1 MLKNVKVC
9 LITIAFMLV
18 SMLGLSS
25 VNADK
30 ILYKEC
36 SEITLT
42 QDFLNVAMVSN
53 PTVNSNKTEA
63 IYLESGNEVLYCLEK
78 GAALSWNGEHVTA
91 SFIEQA
97 TNSGAA
103 KWIARAI
110 AYGYPSYE
118 SGHYKGNCYDR
129 RMSTQL
135 LVQIIAKQGEN
146 GAWKTYTR
154 ADFAKFV
161 TGTRASEVIN
171 GMVDIRDKALAVDV
185 KPSFAGQTI
194 ELKYNPST
202 YNWIGTVTDTNNS
215 IGGWTTTNKDVTL
228 SVSGNVLTITKTSDD
243 PVTGTINYT
252 RNIPKGLLYYSNY
265 DAKWQKTAYYVSGG
279 NEPVNFNITYN
290 VEDINKGIVEITK
303 TDKYTKNKMENVS
316 FGIYSDDKCTVKAK
330 DYLGKEQVDK
340 KTDKNG
346 KITWTDLYMP
356 LENGKYKTY
365 YIKEAIPEGYVQ
377 DSEELQKQ
385 GAKDGCIP
393 VQATA
398 LAQQKGTKATKEADK
413 TTKTTAS
420 LEVNNIPYGNI
431 TIQKTDSVTKKV
443 IEGVEFKL
451 SVKNGNK
458 TEVAKDING
467 KEVKNAVTDKRGIAE
482 FKDIPYGDY
491 IIEEIKTDD
500 WYKILEKPLE
510 FTLNKDS
517 DALKYKSQGTEA
529 IPSKGDVLI
538 PSEKY
543 LLGDPSDDG
552 KIDNDDI
559 KIIDSIIAMQIE
571 ETEKQFYAS
580 DVNKDNV
587 VDSKDKELLQKYI
600 DGDTTAIP
608 DALKEFEVSNYQK
621 RVSLSVTNVPLDM
634 KVSKVSITNEK
645 ELPGAKI
652 VIKNS
657 KGEVFIEYTSTKE
670 QKEFYIPIGDYTL
683 IETVAPKG
691 YQKLKTEVK
700 FRVLANGNIKMIS
713 ATSSTHKLVK
723 SQDGDLDHLKIYN
736 SPEKISVPN
745 TGSVIAISTLVIGIG
760 LIGGGA
766 YVLYRKYKMN

>member
-18 SMLGLSS
+18 SMLGLSNVS
-25 VNADK
+25 ADT

-42 QDFLNVAMVSN
+42 QEFLNIAMVSN

-63 IYLESGNEVLYCLEK
+63 IYLENGNEVLYCLQK

-97 TNSGAA
+97 TNSGTA

-146 GAWKTYTR
+146 GAWRTYTR

-161 TGTRASEVIN
+161 DGTRASEVIN

-194 ELKYNPST
+194 PLKYNPST
-202 YNWIGTVTDTNNS
+202 YNWIGTATDTNNS
-215 IGGWTTTNKDVTL
+215 IGGWTTTNKDVNL
-228 SVSGNVLTITKTSDD
+228 SVSGNVLTITKTSDS

-290 VEDINKGIVEITK
+290 VEDINKGIVEIIK

-365 YIKEAIPEGYVQ
+365 YVKEAIPEGYVQ
-377 DSEELQKQ
+377 DSKELQKQ

-393 VQATA
+393 VQAEA
-398 LAQQKGTKATKEADK
+398 PVPNKAK
-413 TTKTTAS
+413 TQETDTNKKTTAS

-491 IIEEIKTDD
+491 IIEEIKADD

-517 DALKYKSQGTEA
+517 DALKYKAQGTEA

-571 ETEKQFYAS
+571 ETEKQFYAA

-600 DGDTTAIP
+600 NGDTTAIP

-634 KVSKVSITNEK
+634 KISKVSITNEK

-657 KGEVFIEYTSTKE
+657 KGEVFIEYTSTKK

-723 SQDGDLDHLKIYN
+723 SQDGDLDHLKIFN

-745 TGSVIAISTLVIGIG
+745 TGSVIAISTLIVGLG

>member
-1 MLKNVKVC
+1 M
-9 LITIAFMLV
+9 
-18 SMLGLSS
+18 
-25 VNADK
+25 
-30 ILYKEC
+30 
-36 SEITLT
+36 
-42 QDFLNVAMVSN
+42 
-53 PTVNSNKTEA
+53 
-63 IYLESGNEVLYCLEK
+63 
-78 GAALSWNGEHVTA
+78 
-91 SFIEQA
+91 
-97 TNSGAA
+97 
-103 KWIARAI
+103 
-110 AYGYPSYE
+110 
-118 SGHYKGNCYDR
+118 
-129 RMSTQL
+129 
-135 LVQIIAKQGEN
+135 QIIAKQGEN
-146 GAWKTYTR
+146 GAWRTYTR

-161 TGTRASEVIN
+161 DGTRASEVIN

-194 ELKYNPST
+194 PLKYNPST
-202 YNWIGTVTDTNNS
+202 YNWIGTATDTNNS
-215 IGGWTTTNKDVTL
+215 IGGWTTTNKDVNL
-228 SVSGNVLTITKTSDD
+228 SVSGNVLTITKTSDS

-252 RNIPKGLLYYSNY
+252 RNIPKGILYYSNY

-290 VEDINKGIVEITK
+290 VEDINKGIVEIIK

-365 YIKEAIPEGYVQ
+365 YVKEAIPEGYVQ
-377 DSEELQKQ
+377 DSKELQKQ

-393 VQATA
+393 VQAEA
-398 LAQQKGTKATKEADK
+398 PVPNKAK
-413 TTKTTAS
+413 TQETDTNKKTTAS

-491 IIEEIKTDD
+491 IIEEIKADD

-517 DALKYKSQGTEA
+517 DALKYKAQGTEA

-543 LLGDPSDDG
+543 LLGDPNDDG

-571 ETEKQFYAS
+571 ETEKQFYAA

-600 DGDTTAIP
+600 NGDTTAIP

-634 KVSKVSITNEK
+634 KISKVSITNEK

-657 KGEVFIEYTSTKE
+657 KGEVFIEYTSTKK

-723 SQDGDLDHLKIYN
+723 SQDGDLDHLKIFN

-745 TGSVIAISTLVIGIG
+745 TGSVIAISTLIVGLG

>member
-18 SMLGLSS
+18 SMFGLSS

-30 ILYKEC
+30 IEYGVCEN
-36 SEITLT
+36 I
-42 QDFLNVAMVSN
+42 NVTDAFNNIARVSGGN
-53 PTVNSNKTEA
+53 VSTGIYDVDV
-63 IYLESGNEVLYCLEK
+63 IYLDSGNTILYCLQR
-78 GAALSWNGEHVTA
+78 GMALTFNGEKPTTSWVQQT
-91 SFIEQA
+91 
-97 TNSGAA
+97 TTSGTP
-103 KWIARAI
+103 KWVARVIAH
-110 AYGYPSYE
+110 GYPSLRTGE
-118 SGHYKGNCYDR
+118 LKDGCPTDR
-129 RMSTQL
+129 LATQL
-135 LVQIIAKQGEN
+135 LVQIVANQGEN
-146 GAWKTYTR
+146 GAWKTYTKT
-154 ADFAKFV
+154 DFEKFV
-161 TGTRASEVIN
+161 TGSRAS
-171 GMVDIRDKALAVDV
+171 DIVNAIVSIRNKALEDDT

-194 ELKYNPST
+194 PLKYNPST

-228 SVSGNVLTITKTSDD
+228 SVSGNVLTITKTSDN

-265 DAKWQKTAYYVSGG
+265 DAKWQKTSYYVSGG
-279 NEPVNFNITYN
+279 NEPVNFDITYN
-290 VEDINKGIVEITK
+290 VEDINKGIVEIIK

-365 YIKEAIPEGYVQ
+365 YVKEAIPEGYVQ
-377 DSEELQKQ
+377 DSKELQKQ

-393 VQATA
+393 VQAEATVPN
-398 LAQQKGTKATKEADK
+398 KAK
-413 TTKTTAS
+413 TQETDTNKKTTAS
-420 LEVNNIPYGNI
+420 LEINNIPYGNI

-491 IIEEIKTDD
+491 IIEEIKADD

-517 DALKYKSQGTEA
+517 DALKYKAQGTEA

-543 LLGDPSDDG
+543 LLGDPNDDG

-571 ETEKQFYAS
+571 ETEKQFYAA

-600 DGDTTAIP
+600 NGDTTAIP

-634 KVSKVSITNEK
+634 KISKVSITNEK

-657 KGEVFIEYTSTKE
+657 KGEVFIEYTSTKK

-723 SQDGDLDHLKIYN
+723 SQDGDLDHLKIFN

-745 TGSVIAISTLVIGIG
+745 TGSVIAISTLVIGLG

>member
-30 ILYKEC
+30 IEYGVCEN
-36 SEITLT
+36 I
-42 QDFLNVAMVSN
+42 NVTDAFNNIARVSGGN
-53 PTVNSNKTEA
+53 VSTGIYDVDV
-63 IYLESGNEVLYCLEK
+63 IYLDSGNTILYCLQR
-78 GAALSWNGEHVTA
+78 GMALTFNGEKPTTSWVQQT
-91 SFIEQA
+91 
-97 TNSGAA
+97 TTSGTP
-103 KWIARAI
+103 KWVARVIAH
-110 AYGYPSYE
+110 GYPSLRTGE
-118 SGHYKGNCYDR
+118 LKDGCPTDR
-129 RMSTQL
+129 LATQL
-135 LVQIIAKQGEN
+135 LVQIVANQGEN
-146 GAWKTYTR
+146 GAWKTYTKT
-154 ADFAKFV
+154 DFEKFV
-161 TGTRASEVIN
+161 TGSRAS
-171 GMVDIRDKALAVDV
+171 DIVNAIVSIRNKALEDDT

-194 ELKYNPST
+194 PLKYNPST

-228 SVSGNVLTITKTSDD
+228 SVSGNVLTITKTSDN

-265 DAKWQKTAYYVSGG
+265 DAKWQKTSYYVSGG
-279 NEPVNFNITYN
+279 NEPVNFDITYN
-290 VEDINKGIVEITK
+290 VEDINKGIVEIIK

-365 YIKEAIPEGYVQ
+365 YVKEAIPEGYVQ
-377 DSEELQKQ
+377 DSKELQKQ

-393 VQATA
+393 VQAEATVPN
-398 LAQQKGTKATKEADK
+398 KAK
-413 TTKTTAS
+413 TQETDTNKKTTAS

-458 TEVAKDING
+458 TEVAKDIKG

-491 IIEEIKTDD
+491 IIEEIKAGD

-517 DALKYKSQGTEA
+517 DALKYKAQGTEA

-571 ETEKQFYAS
+571 ETEKQFYAA

-600 DGDTTAIP
+600 NGDTTAIP

-634 KVSKVSITNEK
+634 KISKVSITNEK

-657 KGEVFIEYTSTKE
+657 KGEVFIEYTSTKK

-723 SQDGDLDHLKIYN
+723 SQDGDLDHLKIFN

>member
-18 SMLGLSS
+18 SMFGLSS

-30 ILYKEC
+30 IEYGVCEN
-36 SEITLT
+36 I
-42 QDFLNVAMVSN
+42 NVTDAFNNIARVSGGN
-53 PTVNSNKTEA
+53 VSTGIYDVDV
-63 IYLESGNEVLYCLEK
+63 IYLDSGNTILYCLQR
-78 GAALSWNGEHVTA
+78 GMALTFNGEKPTTSWVQQT
-91 SFIEQA
+91 
-97 TNSGAA
+97 TTSGTP
-103 KWIARAI
+103 KWVARVIAH
-110 AYGYPSYE
+110 GYPSLRTGE
-118 SGHYKGNCYDR
+118 LKDGCPTDR
-129 RMSTQL
+129 LATQL
-135 LVQIIAKQGEN
+135 LVQIVANQGEN
-146 GAWKTYTR
+146 GAWKTYTKT
-154 ADFAKFV
+154 DFEKFV
-161 TGTRASEVIN
+161 TGSRAS
-171 GMVDIRDKALAVDV
+171 DIVNAIVSIRNKALEDDT

-194 ELKYNPST
+194 PLKYNPST

-228 SVSGNVLTITKTSDD
+228 SVSGNVLTITKTSDN

-265 DAKWQKTAYYVSGG
+265 DAKWQKTSYYVSGG
-279 NEPVNFNITYN
+279 NEPVNFDITYN
-290 VEDINKGIVEITK
+290 VEDINKGIVEIIK

-365 YIKEAIPEGYVQ
+365 YVKEAIPEGYVQ
-377 DSEELQKQ
+377 DSKELQKQ

-393 VQATA
+393 VQAEATVPN
-398 LAQQKGTKATKEADK
+398 KAK
-413 TTKTTAS
+413 TQETDTNKKTTAS

-491 IIEEIKTDD
+491 IIEEIKADD

-517 DALKYKSQGTEA
+517 DALKYKAQGTEA

-571 ETEKQFYAS
+571 ETEKQFYAA

-600 DGDTTAIP
+600 NGDTTAIP

-634 KVSKVSITNEK
+634 KISKVSITNEK

-657 KGEVFIEYTSTKE
+657 KGEVFIEYTSTKK

-723 SQDGDLDHLKIYN
+723 SQDGDLDHLKIFN

-745 TGSVIAISTLVIGIG
+745 TGSVIAISTLVIGLG

>member
-25 VNADK
+25 VSADT

-42 QDFLNVAMVSN
+42 QEFLNIAMVSN
-53 PTVNSNKTEA
+53 PTVSSNKTEA
-63 IYLESGNEVLYCLEK
+63 IYLENGNEVLYCLQK

-97 TNSGAA
+97 TNSGTA

-146 GAWKTYTR
+146 GAWRTYTR

-161 TGTRASEVIN
+161 DGTRASEVIN

-194 ELKYNPST
+194 PLKYNPST
-202 YNWIGTVTDTNNS
+202 YNWIGTATDTNNS

-228 SVSGNVLTITKTSDD
+228 SVSGNVLTITKTSDN

-279 NEPVNFNITYN
+279 NEPVNFNIKYN
-290 VEDINKGIVEITK
+290 VEDINKGIVEIIK

-316 FGIYSDDKCTVKAK
+316 FGIYSDEKCTVKAK

-365 YIKEAIPEGYVQ
+365 YVKEAIPEGYVQ
-377 DSEELQKQ
+377 DSKELQKQ

-393 VQATA
+393 VQAE
-398 LAQQKGTKATKEADK
+398 ATVPNKEKNQETDTNK
-413 TTKTTAS
+413 KTTAS
-420 LEVNNIPYGNI
+420 LKVNNIPYGNI
-431 TIQKTDSVTKKV
+431 TIQKTDSVTRKV

-491 IIEEIKTDD
+491 IIEEIKADD

-517 DALKYKSQGTEA
+517 DALKYKAQGTEA

-571 ETEKQFYAS
+571 ETEKQFYAA

-600 DGDTTAIP
+600 NGDTTAIP

-634 KVSKVSITNEK
+634 KISKVSITNEK

-657 KGEVFIEYTSTKE
+657 KGEVFIEYTSTKK

-683 IETVAPKG
+683 IETIAPKG

-723 SQDGDLDHLKIYN
+723 SQDGDLDHLKIFN

-745 TGSVIAISTLVIGIG
+745 TGSVIAISTLVVGIG

-766 YVLYRKYKMN
+766 YALYRKYKMN

>member
-18 SMLGLSS
+18 SMLGLSNVS
-25 VNADK
+25 ADT

-42 QDFLNVAMVSN
+42 QEFLNIAMVSN

-63 IYLESGNEVLYCLEK
+63 IYLENGNEVLYCLQK

-97 TNSGAA
+97 TNSGTA

-146 GAWKTYTR
+146 GAWRTYTR

-161 TGTRASEVIN
+161 DGTRASEVIN

-194 ELKYNPST
+194 PLKYNPST
-202 YNWIGTVTDTNNS
+202 YNWIGTATDTNNS
-215 IGGWTTTNKDVTL
+215 IGGWTTTNKDVNL
-228 SVSGNVLTITKTSDD
+228 SVSGNVLTITKTSDS

-290 VEDINKGIVEITK
+290 VEDINKGIVEIIK

-365 YIKEAIPEGYVQ
+365 YVKEAIPEGYVQ
-377 DSEELQKQ
+377 DSKELQKQ

-393 VQATA
+393 VQAEA
-398 LAQQKGTKATKEADK
+398 PVPNKAK
-413 TTKTTAS
+413 TQETDTNKKTTAS

-491 IIEEIKTDD
+491 IIEEIKADD

-517 DALKYKSQGTEA
+517 DALKYKAQGTEA

-543 LLGDPSDDG
+543 LLGDPNDDG

-571 ETEKQFYAS
+571 ETEKQFYAA

-600 DGDTTAIP
+600 NGDTTAIP

-634 KVSKVSITNEK
+634 KISKVSITNEK

-657 KGEVFIEYTSTKE
+657 KGEVFIEYTSTKK

-723 SQDGDLDHLKIYN
+723 SQDGDLDHLKIFN

-745 TGSVIAISTLVIGIG
+745 TGSVIAISTLVVGLG

>member
-1 MLKNVKVC
+1 MLRNVKGYLV
-9 LITIAFMLV
+9 LMAFMLV
-18 SMLGLSS
+18 SILGLSS
-25 VNADK
+25 VNADT

-42 QDFLNVAMVSN
+42 QEFLDIAMVSN

-63 IYLESGNEVLYCLEK
+63 IYLENGNEVLYCLEK

-91 SFIEQA
+91 SFIKQA
-97 TNSGAA
+97 ADSGTA

-110 AYGYPSYE
+110 AYGYPNYE
-118 SGHYKGNCYDR
+118 SGHYKGNCYDK
-129 RMSTQL
+129 RMATQL

-154 ADFAKFV
+154 ANFAKFV
-161 TGTRASEVIN
+161 TGTRASQVID
-171 GMVDIRDKALAVDV
+171 GMVDIRDKALAVDT

-194 ELKYNPST
+194 TLKYNPST
-202 YNWIGTVTDTNNS
+202 YNWVGTATDTNNS

-243 PVTGTINYT
+243 PATGTINYT
-252 RNIPKGLLYYSNY
+252 RNIPKGVLWYSNY
-265 DAKWQKTAYYVSGG
+265 DSKWQKTAYYVSGG
-279 NEPVNFNITYN
+279 TEPINFNINYSVDN
-290 VEDINKGIVEITK
+290 VNKGVVEITK

-346 KITWTDLYMP
+346 KITWDNLYMP
-356 LENGKYKTY
+356 LEDGKYKTY
-365 YIKEAIPEGYVQ
+365 YVKEAIPEGYIQ
-377 DSEELQKQ
+377 DSEQLTKQ
-385 GAKDGCIP
+385 GAKDACIP

-398 LAQQKGTKATKEADK
+398 QKETKETG
-413 TTKTTAS
+413 TTQTTTAS
-420 LEVNNIPYGNI
+420 LEVYNIPYGNI
-431 TIQKTDSVTKKV
+431 TIQKIDSVTKKV

-451 SVKNGNK
+451 LVKNGNK

-467 KEVKNAVTDKRGIAE
+467 KEVKNVVTDKRGIAE

-491 IIEEIKTDD
+491 IIEEVKTDD

-529 IPSKGDVLI
+529 IPSKGDQLI

-552 KIDNDDI
+552 KIDSADI
-559 KIIDSIIAMQIE
+559 KIIESIISKQLE

-587 VDSKDKELLQKYI
+587 VDSKDKELLQKYV

-621 RVSLSVTNVPLDM
+621 RVSLSVSNVPLDM

-645 ELPGAKI
+645 ELPGATI

-657 KGEVFIEYTSTKE
+657 KGEVFIEYTSTNKP
-670 QKEFYIPIGDYTL
+670 KEFYIPIGDYTL

-723 SQDGDLDHLKIYN
+723 SQEGDLDHLKIYN

>member
-25 VNADK
+25 VSADT

-42 QDFLNVAMVSN
+42 QEFLNIAMVSN
-53 PTVNSNKTEA
+53 PTVSSNKTEA
-63 IYLESGNEVLYCLEK
+63 IYLENGNEVLYCLQK

-97 TNSGAA
+97 TNSGTT

-146 GAWKTYTR
+146 GAWRTYTR

-161 TGTRASEVIN
+161 DGTRASEVIN

-194 ELKYNPST
+194 PLKYNPST
-202 YNWIGTVTDTNNS
+202 YNWIGTATDTNNS

-228 SVSGNVLTITKTSDD
+228 SVSGNVLTITKTSDN

-279 NEPVNFNITYN
+279 NEPVNFNIKYN
-290 VEDINKGIVEITK
+290 VEDINKGIVEIIK

-316 FGIYSDDKCTVKAK
+316 FGIYSDEKCTVKAK

-365 YIKEAIPEGYVQ
+365 YVKEAIPEGYVQ
-377 DSEELQKQ
+377 DSKELQKQ

-393 VQATA
+393 VQAE
-398 LAQQKGTKATKEADK
+398 ATVPNKEKNQETDTNK
-413 TTKTTAS
+413 KTTAS
-420 LEVNNIPYGNI
+420 LKVNNIPYGNI
-431 TIQKTDSVTKKV
+431 TIQKTDSVTRKV

-482 FKDIPYGDY
+482 FKDIPYGV
-491 IIEEIKTDD
+491 EIDSGVKAPLKKLVLDEGYDIFEDIDVRKAGPRNFDILVTLSKNADVAKALEILFAKTR
-500 WYKILEKPLE
+500 LC
-510 FTLNKDS
+510 DS
-517 DALKYKSQGTEA
+517 
-529 IPSKGDVLI
+529 
-538 PSEKY
+538 
-543 LLGDPSDDG
+543 
-552 KIDNDDI
+552 I
-559 KIIDSIIAMQIE
+559 KI
-571 ETEKQFYAS
+571 
-580 DVNKDNV
+580 N
-587 VDSKDKELLQKYI
+587 QKV
-600 DGDTTAIP
+600 
-608 DALKEFEVSNYQK
+608 LV
-621 RVSLSVTNVPLDM
+621 RRTNVFLLLTYTM
-634 KVSKVSITNEK
+634 K
-645 ELPGAKI
+645 P
-652 VIKNS
+652 
-657 KGEVFIEYTSTKE
+657 
-670 QKEFYIPIGDYTL
+670 YIL
-683 IETVAPKG
+683 
-691 YQKLKTEVK
+691 
-700 FRVLANGNIKMIS
+700 
-713 ATSSTHKLVK
+713 
-723 SQDGDLDHLKIYN
+723 
-736 SPEKISVPN
+736 
-745 TGSVIAISTLVIGIG
+745 
-760 LIGGGA
+760 
-766 YVLYRKYKMN
+766 

>member
-25 VNADK
+25 VSADT

-42 QDFLNVAMVSN
+42 QEFLNIAMVSN

-63 IYLESGNEVLYCLEK
+63 IYLENGNEVLYCLQK

-97 TNSGAA
+97 TNSGTA

-146 GAWKTYTR
+146 GAWRTYTR

-161 TGTRASEVIN
+161 DGTRASEVIN

-194 ELKYNPST
+194 PLKYNPST
-202 YNWIGTVTDTNNS
+202 YNWIGTATDTNNS
-215 IGGWTTTNKDVTL
+215 IGGWTTTNKDVNL
-228 SVSGNVLTITKTSDD
+228 SVSGNVLTITKTSDN

-290 VEDINKGIVEITK
+290 VEDINKGIVEIIK

-365 YIKEAIPEGYVQ
+365 YVKEAIPEGYVQ
-377 DSEELQKQ
+377 DSKELQKQ

-393 VQATA
+393 VQAEATVPN
-398 LAQQKGTKATKEADK
+398 KAK
-413 TTKTTAS
+413 TQETDTNKKTTAS

-491 IIEEIKTDD
+491 IIEEIKADD

-517 DALKYKSQGTEA
+517 DALKYKAQGTEA

-543 LLGDPSDDG
+543 LLGDPNDDG

-571 ETEKQFYAS
+571 ETEKQFYAA

-600 DGDTTAIP
+600 NGDTTAIP

-634 KVSKVSITNEK
+634 KISKVSITNEK

-657 KGEVFIEYTSTKE
+657 KGEVFIEYTSTKK

-723 SQDGDLDHLKIYN
+723 SQDGDLDHLKIFN

-745 TGSVIAISTLVIGIG
+745 TGSVIAISTLIVGLG

>member
-9 LITIAFMLV
+9 LVAMAFILV
-18 SMLGLSS
+18 SMFGLSS

-30 ILYKEC
+30 IEYGVCEN
-36 SEITLT
+36 I
-42 QDFLNVAMVSN
+42 NVTDAFNNIARVSGGN
-53 PTVNSNKTEA
+53 VSTGIYDVDV
-63 IYLESGNEVLYCLEK
+63 IYLDSGNTILYCLQR
-78 GAALSWNGEHVTA
+78 GMALTFNGEKPTTSWVQQT
-91 SFIEQA
+91 
-97 TNSGAA
+97 TTSGTP
-103 KWIARAI
+103 KWVARVIAH
-110 AYGYPSYE
+110 GYPSLRTGE
-118 SGHYKGNCYDR
+118 LKDGCPTDR
-129 RMSTQL
+129 LATQL
-135 LVQIIAKQGEN
+135 LVQIVANQGEN
-146 GAWKTYTR
+146 GAWKTYTKT
-154 ADFAKFV
+154 DFEKFV
-161 TGTRASEVIN
+161 TGSRAS
-171 GMVDIRDKALAVDV
+171 DIVNAIVSIRNKALEDDT

-194 ELKYNPST
+194 PLKYNPST

-215 IGGWTTTNKDVTL
+215 IGGWTTTNKDVNL
-228 SVSGNVLTITKTSDD
+228 SVSGNVLTITKTSDN

-265 DAKWQKTAYYVSGG
+265 DAKWQKTSYYVSGG
-279 NEPVNFNITYN
+279 NEPVNFDITYN
-290 VEDINKGIVEITK
+290 VEDINKGIVEIIK

-365 YIKEAIPEGYVQ
+365 YVKEAIPEGYVQ
-377 DSEELQKQ
+377 DSKELQKQ

-393 VQATA
+393 VQA
-398 LAQQKGTKATKEADK
+398 EAPVPNRAK
-413 TTKTTAS
+413 TQETDTNKKTTAS
-420 LEVNNIPYGNI
+420 LEINNIPYGNI

-491 IIEEIKTDD
+491 IIEEIKADD

-517 DALKYKSQGTEA
+517 DALKYKAQGTEA

-543 LLGDPSDDG
+543 LLGDPNDDG

-571 ETEKQFYAS
+571 ETEKQFYAA

-600 DGDTTAIP
+600 NGDTTAIP

-634 KVSKVSITNEK
+634 KISKVSITNEK

-657 KGEVFIEYTSTKE
+657 KGEVFIEYTSTKK

-723 SQDGDLDHLKIYN
+723 SQDGDLDHLKIFN

-745 TGSVIAISTLVIGIG
+745 TGSVIAISTLVIGLG

>member
-25 VNADK
+25 VSADT

-42 QDFLNVAMVSN
+42 QEFLNIAMVSN
-53 PTVNSNKTEA
+53 PTVSSNKTEA
-63 IYLESGNEVLYCLEK
+63 IYLENGNEVLYCLQK

-97 TNSGAA
+97 TNSGTT

-146 GAWKTYTR
+146 GAWRTYTR

-161 TGTRASEVIN
+161 DGTRASEVIN

-194 ELKYNPST
+194 PLKYNPST
-202 YNWIGTVTDTNNS
+202 YNWIGTATDTNNS

-228 SVSGNVLTITKTSDD
+228 SVSGNVLTITKTSDN

-279 NEPVNFNITYN
+279 NEPVNFNIKYN
-290 VEDINKGIVEITK
+290 VEDINKGIVEIIK

-316 FGIYSDDKCTVKAK
+316 FGIYSDEKCTVKAK

-365 YIKEAIPEGYVQ
+365 YVKEAIPEGYVQ
-377 DSEELQKQ
+377 DSKELQKQ

-393 VQATA
+393 VQAE
-398 LAQQKGTKATKEADK
+398 ATVPNKEKNQETDTNK
-413 TTKTTAS
+413 KTTAS
-420 LEVNNIPYGNI
+420 LKVNNIPYGNI
-431 TIQKTDSVTKKV
+431 TIQKTDSVTRKV

-491 IIEEIKTDD
+491 IIEEIKADD

-517 DALKYKSQGTEA
+517 DALKYKAQGTEA

-571 ETEKQFYAS
+571 ETEKQFYAA

-600 DGDTTAIP
+600 NGDTTAIP

-634 KVSKVSITNEK
+634 KISKVSITNEK

-657 KGEVFIEYTSTKE
+657 KGEVFIEYTSTKK

-723 SQDGDLDHLKIYN
+723 SQDGDLDHLKIFN

-745 TGSVIAISTLVIGIG
+745 TGSVIAISTLVLGIG

-766 YVLYRKYKMN
+766 YALYRKYKMN

>member
-9 LITIAFMLV
+9 LVAIAFILV
-18 SMLGLSS
+18 SMFGLSS
-25 VNADK
+25 VNAATIEYGACENIKVTDAFNN
-30 ILYKEC
+30 IARV
-36 SEITLT
+36 SGG
-42 QDFLNVAMVSN
+42 NVTTGIYDVD
-53 PTVNSNKTEA
+53 V
-63 IYLESGNEVLYCLEK
+63 IYLDSGNTILYCLQR
-78 GAALSWNGEHVTA
+78 GMALTFNGEKPTTSWA
-91 SFIEQA
+91 QQ
-97 TNSGAA
+97 TTTSGTP
-103 KWIARAI
+103 KWVARVIAH
-110 AYGYPSYE
+110 GYPSLRTGE
-118 SGHYKGNCYDR
+118 LKDGCPTDR
-129 RMSTQL
+129 LATQL
-135 LVQIIAKQGEN
+135 LVQIVANQGEN
-146 GAWKTYTR
+146 GAWKTYTKT
-154 ADFAKFV
+154 DFEKFV
-161 TGTRASEVIN
+161 TGTRASDIVN
-171 GMVDIRDKALAVDV
+171 AMVSIRNKALGDDT

-202 YNWIGTVTDTNNS
+202 ANWVGTATDTNNS

-228 SVSGNVLTITKTSDD
+228 SVSGNALTITKTSDD

-265 DAKWQKTAYYVSGG
+265 DSKWQKTSYYVSGG
-279 NEPVNFNITYN
+279 TQPVNF
-290 VEDINKGIVEITK
+290 DINYSIENIDKGVVEITK

-316 FGIYSDDKCTVKAK
+316 FGIYSDDKCTVRAK
-330 DYLGKEQVDK
+330 DYLGKEQTDK
-340 KTDKNG
+340 KTDKDG
-346 KITWTDLYMP
+346 KITWTNLYMP
-356 LENGKYKTY
+356 LKDGEYKTY
-365 YIKEAIPEGYVQ
+365 YVKETTPEGYVQ
-377 DSEELQKQ
+377 DSEELEEQ

-393 VQATA
+393 VQAASKTP
-398 LAQQKGTKATKEADK
+398 KATKETD
-413 TTKTTAS
+413 TTTQTTAS

-451 SVKNGNK
+451 SVKNGDK

-491 IIEEIKTDD
+491 IIEEIKADD

-529 IPSKGDVLI
+529 IPSDGDVLI

-559 KIIDSIIAMQIE
+559 KIIESIIAMQIE

-600 DGDTTAIP
+600 NGDTTAIS

-645 ELPGAKI
+645 ELPGATI

-745 TGSVIAISTLVIGIG
+745 TGSVIAISTLVVGIG